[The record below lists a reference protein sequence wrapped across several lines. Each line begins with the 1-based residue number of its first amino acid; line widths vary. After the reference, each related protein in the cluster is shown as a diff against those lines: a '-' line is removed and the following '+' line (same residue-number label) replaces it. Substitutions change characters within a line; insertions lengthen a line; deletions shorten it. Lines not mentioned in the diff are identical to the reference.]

1 MANRRDCL
9 LGVDLGAGSLKAT
22 LVGPDGGVLGQASHP
37 ITTESPKLG
46 WSEQDP
52 ETWYA
57 AFCRAV
63 PVALAAADLSPERLA
78 AIGISAGAHTQVL
91 LDAEDRVIRP
101 AILWSDQRSL
111 AEAQE
116 LHARAGAAII
126 ATGYNKVN
134 PTWTLA
140 QLHWLKHHEPEAA
153 GRVHRLFLAKDYLR
167 YRVTGDW
174 HSDVS
179 DSVGSLM
186 ADGATGQWSAELCG
200 LIDWPMES
208 LPPVVRPTEV
218 VGRVTEQAA
227 TDAGLMAGIPVV
239 AGGNDTTVEVFGAG
253 AVAPG
258 QGAIKLATAAVLYRV
273 VHGPSVHPPVSCY
286 PHVIPELYYTA
297 TGTNSCASAHRWLRD
312 TFYAPAEDFDA
323 MDALAAKAPAGAD
336 GLIFHPY
343 LQGERGPYWD
353 PYLRADF
360 IGVTF
365 GHGRGHFVRALYEGI
380 TFSIRD
386 LLEASPAECR
396 RFSEIRILGG
406 GARSSLWR
414 QIVSDV
420 LGLEICLPANGEAS
434 YGAAL
439 VAGVGVGLFESELQA
454 ASLCAPVI
462 ESHRPDPARHALY
475 GELFAVYK
483 DAQNSLAPLNHR
495 LRALFRG

>member
-1 MANRRDCL
+1 MAEGRDCL

-22 LVGPDGGVLGQASHP
+22 VVGPDGAVLGEAARP
-37 ITTESPKLG
+37 VTTQSPKLG

-57 AFCRAV
+57 AFCAAV
-63 PVALAAADLSPERLA
+63 PAALATAKLPAERLA

-111 AEAQE
+111 AEARE
-116 LHARAGAAII
+116 LHDRAGELIV

-140 QLHWLKHHEPEAA
+140 QLHWLKRHEPAA
-153 GRVHRLFLAKDYLR
+153 AARVHRLFLAKDYLR

-179 DSVGSLM
+179 DAVGALM
-186 ADGATGQWSAELCG
+186 AEGGSGRWSAELCG
-200 LIDWPMES
+200 LIEWPMAT

-218 VGRVTEQAA
+218 VGQVTDRAA
-227 TDAGLMAGIPVV
+227 ADAGLVAGTPVV

-273 VHGPSVHPPVSCY
+273 VQGPSVQPPVSCY
-286 PHVIPELYYTA
+286 PHVIPGLFYTA

-312 TFYAPAEDFDA
+312 TFYAPGEDFAA
-323 MDALAAKAPAGAD
+323 MDALAAEVPAGAG

-380 TFSIRD
+380 AFSIRD
-386 LLEASPAECR
+386 LLEASPPEGR
-396 RFSEIRILGG
+396 RFDQVRILGG
-406 GARSSLWR
+406 GARSALWR

-420 LGLEICLPANGEAS
+420 LGLEIALPAHGEAS

-439 VAGVGVGLFESELQA
+439 VAGVGVGLFESEQQA
-454 ASLCAPVI
+454 AALGAPVV
-462 ESHRPDPARHALY
+462 ERHRPDPERHALY

-483 DAQNSLAPLNHR
+483 DAQASLAPLSHR
-495 LRALFRG
+495 LRAIFAE